1 MQCTYC
7 VHIVLK
13 NTFAVIEV
21 GYGLVRG
28 RFGGMGKLKGGLRC
42 KVWVNSVII
51 NVRFHFILMV
61 PLTHSVV
68 TLHIH
73 IY

>member
-1 MQCTYC
+1 
-7 VHIVLK
+7 
-13 NTFAVIEV
+13 
-21 GYGLVRG
+21 
-28 RFGGMGKLKGGLRC
+28 MGKLKGGLRC